1 MSVNSLTVQ
10 AHFPADL
17 YQGLRVRM
25 CSRFTKVICLQGIR
39 MLGIGWKES
48 MCVCDRLIERKR
60 VDSETKLICACLCK
74 SAGGY

>member
-1 MSVNSLTVQ
+1 
-10 AHFPADL
+10 
-17 YQGLRVRM
+17 
-25 CSRFTKVICLQGIR
+25 

-60 VDSETKLICACLCK
+60 VDSETKLICVCLCK